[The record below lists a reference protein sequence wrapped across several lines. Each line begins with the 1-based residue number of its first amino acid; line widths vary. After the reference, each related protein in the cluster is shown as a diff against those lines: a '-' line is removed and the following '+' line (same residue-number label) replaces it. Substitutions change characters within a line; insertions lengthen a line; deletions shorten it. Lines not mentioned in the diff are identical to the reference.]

1 MHTIVRLIKIC
12 HGLFKGGGGYN
23 YFIGSNTS
31 FVHTL
36 FHILGVE
43 F

>member
-12 HGLFKGGGGYN
+12 HGLFKGGGYN